1 MKTKILETITSMI
14 DRRDHLIYKRLAG
27 EKLSF
32 FEERYVI
39 LVDSLVKNTL
49 PIPNILSGNIKQTA
63 QEINLLIDSRR

>member
-32 FEERYVI
+32 VETHFIYFADNVLANI
-39 LVDSLVKNTL
+39 L
-49 PIPNILSGNIKQTA
+49 PIPKVLPVKIKDA
-63 QEINLLIDSRR
+63 VKEINLLIDSRR